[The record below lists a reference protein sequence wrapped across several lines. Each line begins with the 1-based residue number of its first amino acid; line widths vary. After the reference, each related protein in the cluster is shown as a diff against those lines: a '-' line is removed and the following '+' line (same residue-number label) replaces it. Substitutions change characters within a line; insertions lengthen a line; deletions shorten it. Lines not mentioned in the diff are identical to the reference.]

1 MASAGC
7 GIPNDLEG
15 LATEIVDEPD
25 DQAGHNADNDAG
37 GQRKVE
43 SAVLAAM
50 DDITGQA
57 SDAEGKFWAEVEERA
72 EDEQDGS
79 GEKEEAA
86 ELLHGV
92 HRESLA

>member
-1 MASAGC
+1 M
-7 GIPNDLEG
+7 
-15 LATEIVDEPD
+15 
-25 DQAGHNADNDAG
+25 
-37 GQRKVE
+37 
-43 SAVLAAM
+43 LAAM
-50 DDITGQA
+50 DDVTGQA
-57 SDAEGKFWAEVEERA
+57 SDAERKFWAEVEECA